1 MTKLEYLFSMQQG
14 EINAPVNLNADFA
27 MIYKGDATEERF
39 KAGDIICFSEGMS
52 EKDFHTDNLL
62 FLAEING
69 DRSARL
75 GRITWHEYYF
85 TFSPID
91 GDRTPIKNFYF
102 KAKTENAIKVV
113 PIARAVGFVS
123 EL

>member
-1 MTKLEYLFSMQQG
+1 MTKIE
-14 EINAPVNLNADFA
+14 APVNLNADFA
-27 MIYKGDATEERF
+27 MIYKGDATMERF
-39 KAGDIICFSEGMS
+39 KAGDVIYFRKGISGN
-52 EKDFHTDNLL
+52 DFCTDNLL

-69 DRSARL
+69 DRNGRL
-75 GRITWHEYYF
+75 GRITWHEYHF
-85 TFSPID
+85 TFTPID

-102 KAKTENAIKVV
+102 KAKTENAVKVV